1 MKGKKSLFLILGLA
15 ALAWMIFAASKSNK
29 TAEER
34 GVGTP
39 KGA

>member
-1 MKGKKSLFLILGLA
+1 MKKKSLFLLLGLA
-15 ALAWMIFAASKSNK
+15 ALAWMIYSAAKSSK